1 MLQKRPMERLILT
14 LRRQT
19 TKALASL
26 QKKIA
31 QREKELEEL
40 KAEAARWES
49 ALGKEA
55 KAASSLPSRRSQAAK
70 RLDWNAILK
79 GLPAT
84 FTAKDLAQRAG
95 KPVNRAYAPL
105 SRWLKAKKV
114 RKRKDGYQKVSG
126 AG

>member
-1 MLQKRPMERLILT
+1 MDRLIT
-14 LRRQT
+14 NLRRQT

-26 QKKIA
+26 QKEIT

-55 KAASSLPSRRSQAAK
+55 EKAAPSLPSRQPQAAK
-70 RLDWNAILK
+70 RLDWNAVLK
-79 GLPAT
+79 ELPTT

-95 KPVNRAYAPL
+95 KPVNRTYGPL

-114 RKRKDGYQKVSG
+114 RKRKDGYQKAAG
-126 AG
+126 AASS

>member
-1 MLQKRPMERLILT
+1 MDRLILT
-14 LRRQT
+14 LRRQA
-19 TKALASL
+19 TKAVASL
-26 QKKIA
+26 QKEIA

-55 KAASSLPSRRSQAAK
+55 KKAAPSLPSRPPQAAK

-79 GLPAT
+79 GLPTT

-95 KPVNRAYAPL
+95 KPVNRTYAPL

-114 RKRKDGYQKVSG
+114 KRGKDGYQKVAG
-126 AG
+126 AVS